1 MNLVVTPSC
10 YGAEEA
16 PCMTITITD
25 EIFATADRLLRL
37 PTAEWRS
44 QLHQVRQILWSRAAE
59 PEFVPDQHARAHA
72 LIDEITAA
80 LGDGPATSSLCRN
93 LKNTI

>member
-1 MNLVVTPSC
+1 M
-10 YGAEEA
+10 
-16 PCMTITITD
+16 TITD
-25 EIFATADRLLRL
+25 EIFATADRLLRS

-59 PEFVPDQHARAHA
+59 PEFVHDQHARTHA